1 MTGQVSSKRPRL
13 GRPERP
19 AGASRGRGLG
29 PLEARLDELTVRF
42 LRRLDAELQR
52 CEKSSRKRA
61 LTLGGTLG
69 PCQFGKKV
77 RARKKMLRPNT
88 RRPRKSSRTR

>member
-1 MTGQVSSKRPRL
+1 MSGQVSSKRPRL
-13 GRPERP
+13 GCPGRL
-19 AGASRGRGLG
+19 ANASRGRGLR
-29 PLEARLDELTVRF
+29 PFEARLDELTVRF

-52 CEKSSRKRA
+52 CEKSSSKRA

-77 RARKKMLRPNT
+77 RARKKMLRNT